1 MMLLTLEDRGV
12 EAFIRSRSRSTCS
25 VKATGWLRRLQITA
39 GGAEFVSHAGVTL
52 LPALSDA
59 SV

>member
-1 MMLLTLEDRGV
+1 
-12 EAFIRSRSRSTCS
+12 